1 MCMAGWLDGLGGWYC
16 LGVGV
21 VFGGGG
27 WSQSRA
33 RQRYYVSCDST
44 VIGHHTSIH
53 TVDVAIYILFAYK
66 YVFFIAMTMS
76 TDGT

>member
-27 WSQSRA
+27 M
-33 RQRYYVSCDST
+33 VTESCET
-44 VIGHHTSIH
+44 
-53 TVDVAIYILFAYK
+53 ALLC
-66 YVFFIAMTMS
+66 
-76 TDGT
+76 